1 MLALSAAFSAFRRV
15 IVYSGSTALDN
26 SGCGFNPFL
35 PGNL

>member
-1 MLALSAAFSAFRRV
+1 MLALSGAFSAFRV

-26 SGCGFNPFL
+26 FWCGFNPFL